1 MPTLTKDET
10 IAAVDA
16 AVETAVASLLT
27 ANDKLNRV
35 EALRLLT
42 QRTLKKNVTNRV
54 RPRSATS

>member
-1 MPTLTKDET
+1 
-10 IAAVDA
+10 VDA
-16 AVETAVASLLT
+16 AVETAVASLLAT
-27 ANDKLNRV
+27 NDKLNRV